1 MPDELL
7 KLAATAAQRGVDC
20 LKEPI
25 IGERVILRE
34 QRSEDAEFFT
44 RWYNEP
50 EIMFE
55 CGFHQPTTLEKELN
69 RILRSTDD
77 GRDWYAI
84 TDLSGR
90 IIGETGLLR
99 MWPYWRCTD
108 MSMIIP
114 DPDDQGNGYGS
125 EAGRLMLDR
134 AFRHYNMNRVAI
146 GVVGLNTQ
154 ALRYWERLGF
164 KKEGI
169 EEKRYNCNGEFSDFV
184 MMRILRSEYCNV

>member
-1 MPDELL
+1 MEINKKRKD
-7 KLAATAAQRGVDC
+7 VDF

-25 IGERVILRE
+25 IGKKVILRE
-34 QRSEDAEFFT
+34 QRREDAEFFT
-44 RWYNEP
+44 RWYSEP

-55 CGFHQPTTLEKELN
+55 CGFHQPTTLEEELN
-69 RILRSTDD
+69 RIHRSTYGD
-77 GRDWYAI
+77 RDWYAI

-90 IIGETGLLR
+90 LVGETGLLR

-114 DPDDQGNGYGS
+114 DPEDQGNGYGS

-146 GVVGLNTQ
+146 GVVELNTQ

-169 EEKRYNCNGEFSDFV
+169 EEQGYFYNGEFSDFV
-184 MMRILRSEYCNV
+184 MMRILRTEYCKMT